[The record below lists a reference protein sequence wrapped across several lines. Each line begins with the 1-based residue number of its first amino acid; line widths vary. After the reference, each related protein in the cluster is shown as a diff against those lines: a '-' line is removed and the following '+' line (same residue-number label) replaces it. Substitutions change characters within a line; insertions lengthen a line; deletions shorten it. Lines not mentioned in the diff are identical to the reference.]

1 LGVLADT
8 PFPAGNPT
16 TLQPGDIAVLFTDG
30 LLEAISAEENPFG
43 HDRVIQVVARNREK
57 TASSI
62 IAALYEA
69 VTEFSGSK
77 KLSDDITV
85 VVIKVENCSPE
96 LPCRPPQGRLAPGAD
111 GS

>member
-1 LGVLADT
+1 MPEAE
-8 PFPAGNPT
+8 FPTGNPT

-30 LLEAISAEENPFG
+30 LLEAMSQEGDNKLFG
-43 HDRVIQVVARNREK
+43 PNRVIEVVARNREK
-57 TASSI
+57 SAGGI

-85 VVIKVENCSPE
+85 VVIKV
-96 LPCRPPQGRLAPGAD
+96 D
-111 GS
+111 GTK